1 MERGTMMEKGGSTKR
16 PLRRESP
23 VPPPP
28 PESAVSKS
36 FSKPPDYV
44 PPAPRIDVTGQTF
57 LADSSLKEIDVAEQP
72 VESDV
77 ERKRTS
83 RPGSTPENAPPPE
96 TAREQEPKGPIFEAA
111 SNVAGKRGKAGLDV
125 NPDTGTFIF
134 VAGENA
140 EPTAVEGIIDSALE
154 RMKESSG
161 QQERAVSMAHG
172 ETSRDR
178 ASSIDTRLMSAASR
192 GALDAVV
199 RENAHKLARGDKAS
213 AIEVPPFVVGQV
225 FNEEITAQEFYGDT
239 RNTEDVI
246 GTLVDKGTRG
256 LEEQER
262 ASTQAVE
269 DAKTKYD
276 AIRAE
281 VKNWLGGDPLIK
293 WPTKSD
299 LDDDESLSPEQKG
312 YIGKVYN
319 AQEALTA
326 VGPTHKQLMNNMEI
340 AKILARKLEETRQAR
355 LTQTDEQFEE
365 TYRELKNDPELAKL
379 ATENLPIL
387 LKRLREDI
395 PLTTETA
402 KDFAAP
408 DLSPEAADAVKG
420 SADKLNAFFKK
431 IREPKTDT
439 EKNAA
444 AQAALTFLNSPSV
457 QRLMD
462 SPAERL
468 ALFQQLSYPP
478 DANMELLLRS
488 VEKATPKDPEK
499 AQRLIEP
506 SLSETEGKIAD
517 DLTYEMKR
525 VAENP
530 MALLKDPRFTSMSR
544 EGRFVVVQRLKNLS
558 IVKPNQATE
567 LLQARRLML
576 RGKPGEALTVLKV
589 GRDGKVTK
597 IETGAKAGKSSEDL
611 EVNQEDKEAQRVL
624 STTKRTVS
632 QQANAAVDI
641 GVQVGDQIIVIPSSA
656 EEFVM
661 GQQERVGTEGIEKI
675 LAELKGDPNR
685 SAKANSERIKNT
697 TERPHLVLR
706 IPT

>member
-1 MERGTMMEKGGSTKR
+1 MTEKGGSTKR

-23 VPPPP
+23 VPPVP
-28 PESAVSKS
+28 PERAVPK
-36 FSKPPDYV
+36 DYV
-44 PPAPRIDVTGQTF
+44 PPPPPRIDVTGQTY

-72 VESDV
+72 AESDV

-83 RPGSTPENAPPPE
+83 RPGAKPEIAPTAPE
-96 TAREQEPKGPIFEAA
+96 TVREQEPKGPVFEAA

-125 NPDTGTFIF
+125 NPDSGTFIF

-140 EPTAVEGIIDSALE
+140 EPTAVEGIVDSALE
-154 RMKESSG
+154 RLKESSG
-161 QQERAVSMAHG
+161 PEQKAVSLAHG
-172 ETSRDR
+172 ETSRAR

-225 FNEEITAQEFYGDT
+225 FNEEITPQEFYGDDKSKA
-239 RNTEDVI
+239 ELKAVI
-246 GTLVDKGTRG
+246 GELVNKGTRG

-262 ASTQAVE
+262 ASTQNVE

-299 LDDDESLSPEQKG
+299 LDGDESLNPEQRA
-312 YIGKVYN
+312 YISKVYE

-326 VGPTHKQLMNNMEI
+326 VGPEHQQLMNNMEV

-379 ATENLPIL
+379 ATETLPIL
-387 LKRLREDI
+387 LERLKVEI
-395 PLTTETA
+395 MLTPETA
-402 KDFAAP
+402 KNFSAP
-408 DLSPEAADAVKG
+408 ELSPEAAAAVKG
-420 SADKLNAFFKK
+420 SAEKLNSFFKK
-431 IREPKTDT
+431 IRDPKTAT
-439 EKNAA
+439 ERNAA
-444 AQAALTFLNSPSV
+444 TQAAMTFLNSPSV
-457 QRLMD
+457 QRLLE

-468 ALFQQLSYPP
+468 ALYQALSYPP
-478 DANMELLLRS
+478 ETNLELLLRS
-488 VEKATPKDPEK
+488 FESAAPKDPEK
-499 AQRLIEP
+499 ADRLIEP
-506 SLSETEGKIAD
+506 SLSEGESKTAD

-525 VAENP
+525 AEENP
-530 MALLKDPRFTSMSR
+530 MALLKDPRFTGLSR
-544 EGRFVVVQRLKNLS
+544 EGRFVVVQRLKNLGVIES
-558 IVKPNQATE
+558 KQATE

-597 IETGAKAGKSSEDL
+597 VDTGAKAGKTSEDL
-611 EVNQEDKEAQRVL
+611 EVNQEDKEAQRIL

-641 GVQVGDQIIVIPSSA
+641 GVQAGDQIVIVPSSA
-656 EEFVM
+656 EEFVL

-685 SAKANSERIKNT
+685 SAKTNSERLKNT
-697 TERPHLVLR
+697 SERPHLVLR